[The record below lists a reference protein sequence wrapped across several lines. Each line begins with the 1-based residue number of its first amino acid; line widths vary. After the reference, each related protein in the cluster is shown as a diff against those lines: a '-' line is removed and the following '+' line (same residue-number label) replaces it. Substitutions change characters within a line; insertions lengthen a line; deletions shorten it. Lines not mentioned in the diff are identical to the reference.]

1 VITGASAAALT
12 SGDGGPIQRALAASD
27 AWSAAARPPLGEIH
41 LGEAGELTLYP
52 ATGQSELRLGRGPIE
67 DKLARYDA
75 LRAALGDRAD
85 RLAVVH
91 LDAMA
96 EVGEVIVG
104 LDIGTTKVAAI
115 IGEVTES
122 GLDIIGVGTCP
133 SEGLR
138 QGVVVNIEATTNS
151 IAQAIQ
157 EAEQMAAVEVQSVFC
172 GIAGGHIRGFSSLGQ
187 VSMRNREVT
196 DQLTSPACIEQA
208 KAVNIPLDR
217 QIIHTLPLE
226 YMIDGQGQIKDPIGM
241 SGVRM
246 EVRAHV
252 ITAATTSVQNIIK
265 CCNRAGLDV
274 IDVVLEPL
282 ASATAVLHDDEREL
296 GVILIDIGGGTTD
309 LAIYAEGTNVFTS
322 VIVMGGH
329 RITQDVA
336 HGLHTSVAEAEA
348 IKRKHGCA
356 LVSMVDGE
364 SSIEVAGVGP
374 RPPRSFPRRFLSE
387 VIEPRVE
394 EILLLAQEELQQS
407 GYMELAG
414 SGIVITGGQS
424 PDGGHG
430 RDRRGHLPDL
440 PVRRGLPVHGASYGR
455 HAPALTEGGFAGVI
469 QDPKFATGVGLVL
482 YGAAHEPHQ
491 DSRSH

>member
-1 VITGASAAALT
+1 
-12 SGDGGPIQRALAASD
+12 
-27 AWSAAARPPLGEIH
+27 
-41 LGEAGELTLYP
+41 
-52 ATGQSELRLGRGPIE
+52 
-67 DKLARYDA
+67 
-75 LRAALGDRAD
+75 
-85 RLAVVH
+85 
-91 LDAMA
+91 MA

-122 GLDIIGVGTCP
+122 GVDIIGVGTCP

-196 DQLTSPACIEQA
+196 DVDVARVIEQA

-252 ITAATTSVQNIIK
+252 ITAATTSVQNIVK

-274 IDVVLEPL
+274 VDVVLEPL
-282 ASATAVLHDDEREL
+282 ASATAVLHEDEREL

-356 LVSMVDGE
+356 LVSMVDGD
-364 SSIEVAGVGP
+364 SVIEVAGVGP

-414 SGIVITGGQS
+414 SGIVITGGASQMEGMAEIVE
-424 PDGGHG
+424 DIFQ
-430 RDRRGHLPDL
+430 L
-440 PVRRGLPVHGASYGR
+440 PVRRGLPVHGACYGR
-455 HAPALTEGGFAGVI
+455 HNPALSEGGFAGVI

-482 YGAAHEPHQ
+482 YGAAHEPMAVAHETLHRAQ
-491 DSRSH
+491 SGERRPGIGKRFVGWVRDMF

>member
-1 VITGASAAALT
+1 
-12 SGDGGPIQRALAASD
+12 
-27 AWSAAARPPLGEIH
+27 
-41 LGEAGELTLYP
+41 
-52 ATGQSELRLGRGPIE
+52 
-67 DKLARYDA
+67 
-75 LRAALGDRAD
+75 
-85 RLAVVH
+85 
-91 LDAMA
+91 MA

-104 LDIGTTKVAAI
+104 LDIGTTKVAAV
-115 IGEVTES
+115 IGEVTP
-122 GLDIIGVGTCP
+122 GGIDIIGVGTSP

-157 EAEQMAAVEVQSVFC
+157 EAEQMAAVEVHSVYV
-172 GIAGGHIRGFSSLGQ
+172 GIAGGHIRGFNSLGQ

-196 DQLTSPACIEQA
+196 DADVARVIEQA

-226 YMIDGQGQIKDPIGM
+226 YMIDGQGQIRDPIGM

-252 ITAATTSVQNIIK
+252 ITAAVTSVQNIVK

-274 IDVVLEPL
+274 VEVVLEPL
-282 ASATAVLHDDEREL
+282 ASSVAVLHQDERDL
-296 GVILIDIGGGTTD
+296 GVVLVDIGGGTTD
-309 LAIYAEGTNVFTS
+309 IAVYSEGQNVFTS

-336 HGLHTSVAEAEA
+336 HGLRTSVGEAEA

-356 LVSMVDGE
+356 LVSMLETDETIQVP
-364 SSIEVAGVGP
+364 GVGP
-374 RPPRSFPRRFLSE
+374 RPPREFQRRFLAE

-394 EILLLAQEELQQS
+394 EILLLAQQELSAS
-407 GYMELAG
+407 GYLELAA
-414 SGIVITGGQS
+414 SGVVLTGGASLMNGMCEITEDIFQTQ
-424 PDGGHG
+424 
-430 RDRRGHLPDL
+430 
-440 PVRRGLPVHGASYGR
+440 VRRGVPVFGEPSADDIGLSR
-455 HAPALTEGGFAGVI
+455 GGFAEVI

-482 YGAAHEPHQ
+482 YGARHEPV
-491 DSRSH
+491 DTTDLAALRTDPRPSAAKRLFERVREMF

>member
-1 VITGASAAALT
+1 
-12 SGDGGPIQRALAASD
+12 
-27 AWSAAARPPLGEIH
+27 
-41 LGEAGELTLYP
+41 
-52 ATGQSELRLGRGPIE
+52 
-67 DKLARYDA
+67 
-75 LRAALGDRAD
+75 
-85 RLAVVH
+85 
-91 LDAMA
+91 MA
-96 EVGEVIVG
+96 ELGEVIVG

-115 IGEVTES
+115 IGEVTEH
-122 GLDIIGVGTCP
+122 GLDIIGVGTSP
-133 SEGLR
+133 SDGLR

-151 IAQAIQ
+151 ISQAIA
-157 EAEQMAAVEVQSVFC
+157 EAEQMAAVEVQSVYV

-196 DQLTSPACIEQA
+196 DDDVARVLEQA

-226 YMIDGQGQIKDPIGM
+226 FMIDGQGQIRDPIGM

-274 IDVVLEPL
+274 VEVVLEPL
-282 ASATAVLHDDEREL
+282 ASSLAVLHADERDL
-296 GVILIDIGGGTTD
+296 GVILIDMGGGTTD
-309 LAIYAEGTNVFTS
+309 LAIYAEGQNVFTS

-356 LVSMVDGE
+356 LVSMVEGE
-364 SSIEVAGVGP
+364 EVIEVPGVGP
-374 RPPRSFPRRFLSE
+374 RPPREFPRRFLAE

-394 EILLLAQEELQQS
+394 EILLLVQEELNQS
-407 GYMELAG
+407 GFSELAG
-414 SGIVITGGQS
+414 SGIVLTGGASQMEGMIEITEDIFQMPVRTGAPVQGIS
-424 PDGGHG
+424 TGGRAGVRLSDGGF
-430 RDRRGHLPDL
+430 
-440 PVRRGLPVHGASYGR
+440 SK
-455 HAPALTEGGFAGVI
+455 VI
-469 QDPKFATGVGLVL
+469 ENPKFATGVGLVL
-482 YGAAHEPHQ
+482 YGASHEPALAESPVLRGE
-491 DSRSH
+491 SRPGWGSRFASWVREMF

>member
-1 VITGASAAALT
+1 
-12 SGDGGPIQRALAASD
+12 
-27 AWSAAARPPLGEIH
+27 
-41 LGEAGELTLYP
+41 
-52 ATGQSELRLGRGPIE
+52 
-67 DKLARYDA
+67 
-75 LRAALGDRAD
+75 
-85 RLAVVH
+85 
-91 LDAMA
+91 MA

-122 GLDIIGVGTCP
+122 GVDIIGVGTCP

-196 DQLTSPACIEQA
+196 EADVARVIEQA

-282 ASATAVLHDDEREL
+282 ASATSVLHDDEREL

-309 LAIYAEGTNVFTS
+309 LAIYAEGQNVFTS

-356 LVSMVDGE
+356 LVSMVDGD

-424 PDGGHG
+424 QMEGMAEIVEDIFN
-430 RDRRGHLPDL
+430 L
-440 PVRRGLPVHGASYGR
+440 PVRRGLPVHGARFGR
-455 HAPALTEGGFAGVI
+455 HAPSLTEGGFAGVI
-469 QDPKFATGVGLVL
+469 HDPKFATGVGLVL
-482 YGAAHEPHQ
+482 YGAAHEPMAVLHEP
-491 DSRSH
+491 SHRQQSGDHRPGIGKRFVGWMRDMF

>member
-1 VITGASAAALT
+1 
-12 SGDGGPIQRALAASD
+12 
-27 AWSAAARPPLGEIH
+27 
-41 LGEAGELTLYP
+41 
-52 ATGQSELRLGRGPIE
+52 
-67 DKLARYDA
+67 
-75 LRAALGDRAD
+75 
-85 RLAVVH
+85 
-91 LDAMA
+91 MA

-115 IGEVTES
+115 IGEVTEN
-122 GLDIIGVGTCP
+122 GVDIIGVGTCP

-196 DQLTSPACIEQA
+196 DLDVARVIEQA

-252 ITAATTSVQNIIK
+252 ITAAMTSVQNIIK

-282 ASATAVLHDDEREL
+282 ASATSVLHDDEREL

-309 LAIYAEGTNVFTS
+309 LAIYAEGQNVFTS

-356 LVSMVDGE
+356 LVSMVDGDAQ
-364 SSIEVAGVGP
+364 IEVAGVGP

-424 PDGGHG
+424 QMEGMAEIVEDIFG
-430 RDRRGHLPDL
+430 L
-440 PVRRGLPVHGASYGR
+440 PVRRGLPVHGASFGR

-469 QDPKFATGVGLVL
+469 HDPKFATGVGLVL
-482 YGAAHEPHQ
+482 YGAAHEPMAVAHEPHHHRGQ
-491 DSRSH
+491 HGDIRPGIGKRFVGWMRDMF

>member
-1 VITGASAAALT
+1 
-12 SGDGGPIQRALAASD
+12 
-27 AWSAAARPPLGEIH
+27 
-41 LGEAGELTLYP
+41 
-52 ATGQSELRLGRGPIE
+52 
-67 DKLARYDA
+67 
-75 LRAALGDRAD
+75 
-85 RLAVVH
+85 
-91 LDAMA
+91 MA

-115 IGEVTES
+115 IGEVTEN
-122 GLDIIGVGTCP
+122 GVDIIGVGTCP

-196 DQLTSPACIEQA
+196 DLDVARVIEQA

-252 ITAATTSVQNIIK
+252 ITAAMTSVQNIIK

-282 ASATAVLHDDEREL
+282 ASATSVLHDDEREL

-309 LAIYAEGTNVFTS
+309 LAIYAEGQNVFTS

-329 RITQDVA
+329 RITQDFA
-336 HGLHTSVAEAEA
+336 HGLHTSVAAAEA

-356 LVSMVDGE
+356 LVSMVDGDAQ
-364 SSIEVAGVGP
+364 IEVAGVGP

-424 PDGGHG
+424 QMEGMAEIVEDIFG
-430 RDRRGHLPDL
+430 L
-440 PVRRGLPVHGASYGR
+440 PVRRGMPVHGASFGR

-469 QDPKFATGVGLVL
+469 HDPKFATGVGLVL
-482 YGAAHEPHQ
+482 YGAAHEPMAVAHEPHHHRGQ
-491 DSRSH
+491 HGDGRPGIGKRFVGWMRDMF

>member
-1 VITGASAAALT
+1 
-12 SGDGGPIQRALAASD
+12 
-27 AWSAAARPPLGEIH
+27 
-41 LGEAGELTLYP
+41 
-52 ATGQSELRLGRGPIE
+52 
-67 DKLARYDA
+67 
-75 LRAALGDRAD
+75 
-85 RLAVVH
+85 
-91 LDAMA
+91 MA

-122 GLDIIGVGTCP
+122 GVDIIGVGTCP

-196 DQLTSPACIEQA
+196 DQDVARVIEQA

-282 ASATAVLHDDEREL
+282 ASATSVLHDDEREL

-309 LAIYAEGTNVFTS
+309 LAIYAEGQNVFTS

-424 PDGGHG
+424 QMEGMAEIVEDIFN
-430 RDRRGHLPDL
+430 L
-440 PVRRGLPVHGASYGR
+440 PVRRGLPVHGASFGR

-469 QDPKFATGVGLVL
+469 HDPKFATGVGLVL
-482 YGAAHEPHQ
+482 YGAAHEPMAVLHEP
-491 DSRSH
+491 SHRQQSGDRGPGIGKRFVGWMRDMF

>member
-1 VITGASAAALT
+1 
-12 SGDGGPIQRALAASD
+12 
-27 AWSAAARPPLGEIH
+27 
-41 LGEAGELTLYP
+41 
-52 ATGQSELRLGRGPIE
+52 
-67 DKLARYDA
+67 
-75 LRAALGDRAD
+75 
-85 RLAVVH
+85 
-91 LDAMA
+91 MA

-122 GLDIIGVGTCP
+122 GVDIIGVGTCP

-151 IAQAIQ
+151 IAQAVQ
-157 EAEQMAAVEVQSVFC
+157 EAEQMAAVEVQSVFV

-196 DQLTSPACIEQA
+196 EVDVARVIEQA

-274 IDVVLEPL
+274 VEVVLQPL
-282 ASATAVLHDDEREL
+282 ASAISVLHEDEREL
-296 GVILIDIGGGTTD
+296 GVVLIDIGGGTTD
-309 LAIYAEGTNVFTS
+309 LTIYSEGTNVFTS

-348 IKRKHGCA
+348 IKRRHGCA
-356 LVSMVDGE
+356 LVSMIEGDAVV
-364 SSIEVAGVGP
+364 EVAGVGP
-374 RPPRSFPRRFLSE
+374 RPPRSFPRRFLGE

-394 EILLLAQEELQQS
+394 EILLMAQEELVRS
-407 GYMELAG
+407 GMMEMAG
-414 SGIVITGGQS
+414 SGIVLTGGGSQMEGMTEIVE
-424 PDGGHG
+424 DVFQM
-430 RDRRGHLPDL
+430 
-440 PVRRGLPVHGASYGR
+440 PVRRGVPVHGASFGR
-455 HAPALTEGGFAGVI
+455 GQPSLTEGGFAQVI
-469 QDPKFATGVGLVL
+469 QDPKFSTGVGLVL
-482 YGAAHEPHQ
+482 YGAAHQPMAAVEVQQPRGGERRPGIGKRFVGWMR
-491 DSRSH
+491 DMF

>member
-1 VITGASAAALT
+1 
-12 SGDGGPIQRALAASD
+12 
-27 AWSAAARPPLGEIH
+27 
-41 LGEAGELTLYP
+41 
-52 ATGQSELRLGRGPIE
+52 
-67 DKLARYDA
+67 
-75 LRAALGDRAD
+75 
-85 RLAVVH
+85 
-91 LDAMA
+91 MA

-122 GLDIIGVGTCP
+122 GVDIIGVGTCP

-151 IAQAIQ
+151 IAQAVQ

-196 DQLTSPACIEQA
+196 DVDVARVIEQA

-274 IDVVLEPL
+274 VDVVLEPL
-282 ASATAVLHDDEREL
+282 ASATAVLHEDEREL

-364 SSIEVAGVGP
+364 SGIEVAGVGP

-424 PDGGHG
+424 QMEGMAEIVEDIFQ
-430 RDRRGHLPDL
+430 L
-440 PVRRGLPVHGASYGR
+440 PVRRGLPVHGACYGR
-455 HAPALTEGGFAGVI
+455 HHPQLSEGGFAGVI

-482 YGAAHEPHQ
+482 YGAAHEPLAFTSEPAHRGQ
-491 DSRSH
+491 PGERRPGIGRRFASWVREMF

>member
-1 VITGASAAALT
+1 
-12 SGDGGPIQRALAASD
+12 
-27 AWSAAARPPLGEIH
+27 
-41 LGEAGELTLYP
+41 
-52 ATGQSELRLGRGPIE
+52 
-67 DKLARYDA
+67 
-75 LRAALGDRAD
+75 
-85 RLAVVH
+85 
-91 LDAMA
+91 MA

-122 GLDIIGVGTCP
+122 GVDIIGVGTCP

-151 IAQAIQ
+151 IAQAVQ

-196 DQLTSPACIEQA
+196 DVDVARVIEQA

-226 YMIDGQGQIKDPIGM
+226 YMIDGQGQIRDPIGM

-274 IDVVLEPL
+274 VDVVLEPL
-282 ASATAVLHDDEREL
+282 ASATAVLHEDEREL

-309 LAIYAEGTNVFTS
+309 LAIYAEGQNVFTS

-348 IKRKHGCA
+348 IKRKHGCS
-356 LVSMVDGE
+356 LVSMVDGD
-364 SSIEVAGVGP
+364 STIEVAGVGP
-374 RPPRSFPRRFLSE
+374 RPPRSFPRRFLAE

-394 EILLLAQEELQQS
+394 EILLLAQEALQQS

-414 SGIVITGGQS
+414 SGIVLTGGQS
-424 PDGGHG
+424 QMEGMAEIVEDIFQ
-430 RDRRGHLPDL
+430 L
-440 PVRRGLPVHGASYGR
+440 PVRRGLPVHGASFGR
-455 HAPALTEGGFAGVI
+455 HAPSLSEGGFAGVI

-482 YGAAHEPHQ
+482 YGAAHEPLAVTTEPSFHRASSG
-491 DSRSH
+491 DRPGIGRRFVGWMRDMF

>member
-1 VITGASAAALT
+1 
-12 SGDGGPIQRALAASD
+12 
-27 AWSAAARPPLGEIH
+27 
-41 LGEAGELTLYP
+41 
-52 ATGQSELRLGRGPIE
+52 
-67 DKLARYDA
+67 
-75 LRAALGDRAD
+75 
-85 RLAVVH
+85 
-91 LDAMA
+91 MA

-115 IGEVTES
+115 IGEVTEN
-122 GLDIIGVGTCP
+122 GIDIIGVGTCP

-196 DQLTSPACIEQA
+196 DVDVARVIEQA

-252 ITAATTSVQNIIK
+252 ITAATTSVQNIVK

-274 IDVVLEPL
+274 VDVVLEPL
-282 ASATAVLHDDEREL
+282 ASATAVLHADEREL

-309 LAIYAEGTNVFTS
+309 LAIYADGTNVFTS

-364 SSIEVAGVGP
+364 STIEVAGVGP
-374 RPPRSFPRRFLSE
+374 RPPRSFPRRFLAE

-394 EILLLAQEELQQS
+394 EILLLAQEELQAS

-414 SGIVITGGQS
+414 SGIVITGGASQMEGMAEIVE
-424 PDGGHG
+424 DIFQ
-430 RDRRGHLPDL
+430 L
-440 PVRRGLPVHGASYGR
+440 PVRRGLPVHGACYGR
-455 HAPALTEGGFAGVI
+455 HSPSLSEGGFAGVI

-482 YGAAHEPHQ
+482 YGAAHEPMAFAHEPAHHRAQ
-491 DSRSH
+491 SGERRPGVGKRFVSWVRDIF

>member
-1 VITGASAAALT
+1 
-12 SGDGGPIQRALAASD
+12 
-27 AWSAAARPPLGEIH
+27 
-41 LGEAGELTLYP
+41 
-52 ATGQSELRLGRGPIE
+52 
-67 DKLARYDA
+67 
-75 LRAALGDRAD
+75 
-85 RLAVVH
+85 
-91 LDAMA
+91 MA

-115 IGEVTES
+115 IGEVTET
-122 GLDIIGVGTCP
+122 GVDIIGVGTSP

-138 QGVVVNIEATTNS
+138 QGVVVNIEATTQS
-151 IAQAIQ
+151 IAQAVQ

-196 DQLTSPACIEQA
+196 EHDVARVIEQA

-274 IDVVLEPL
+274 VDVVLEPL

-296 GVILIDIGGGTTD
+296 GVVLIDIGGGTTD

-356 LVSMVDGE
+356 LVSMVDGDTA
-364 SSIEVAGVGP
+364 IEVAGVGP
-374 RPPRSFPRRFLSE
+374 RPPRSFPRRFLAE

-414 SGIVITGGQS
+414 SGIVLTGGASQMEGMAEIVE
-424 PDGGHG
+424 DIFQ
-430 RDRRGHLPDL
+430 L
-440 PVRRGLPVHGASYGR
+440 PVRRGVPVHGASYGR
-455 HAPALTEGGFAGVI
+455 HSPQLSEGGFAGVI

-482 YGAAHEPHQ
+482 YGAAHEPLAGLTAEPAHRGHHEPRPGIGRRFVHWVR
-491 DSRSH
+491 DMF